1 MRTVSLIEKKRDGGE
16 LTEQEIETLIQG
28 YTNGNIPDYQ
38 MAAWAM
44 AVYFRG
50 MTEQETAALTLAMA
64 RSGETVDLSGIPGIK
79 VDKHSTGGVG
89 DKTTLVLA
97 PLVAARGVT
106 GSENV
111 RSRTRAYRRHDRQA
125 GIDSRLYD
133 GFVPTTVSR
142 SGQ

>member
-97 PLVAARGVT
+97 PLVVEEQPAHRPPPRRAAV
-106 GSENV
+106 EQPP
-111 RSRTRAYRRHDRQA
+111 RANRPIA
-125 GIDSRLYD
+125 GK
-133 GFVPTTVSR
+133 P
-142 SGQ
+142 